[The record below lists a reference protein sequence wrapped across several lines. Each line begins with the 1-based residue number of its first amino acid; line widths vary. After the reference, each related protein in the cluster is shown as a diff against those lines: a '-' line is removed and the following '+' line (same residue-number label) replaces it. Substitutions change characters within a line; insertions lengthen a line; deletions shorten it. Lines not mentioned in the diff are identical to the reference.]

1 MATLGT
7 MRFAPTVFE
16 MVMMEQTC
24 AVGSPARSSSLTIVA
39 PQRVQVPHVLVSI
52 TACTPSF
59 TSRGAISVPNRR
71 AWATEVALPTV
82 A

>member
-1 MATLGT
+1 MLGT
-7 MRFAPTVFE
+7 MRLAPTVFE
-16 MVMMEQTC
+16 IVMMEQTC
-24 AVGSPARSSSLTIVA
+24 TVGRPARSSSLTIVA
-39 PQRVQVPHVLVSI
+39 PQRVQVPHVLVRI

-59 TSRGAISVPNRR
+59 TSRAAISLPKRC

>member
-16 MVMMEQTC
+16 IGTIEQIWT
-24 AVGSPARSSSLTIVA
+24 VGSFARSSSLVIVA
-39 PQRVQVPHVLVSI
+39 PQRVQVPQVEVRI
-52 TACTPSF
+52 TACTPSLI
-59 TSRGAISVPNRR
+59 SVAAISFPIPI
-71 AWATEVALPTV
+71 ACLTEVALPTV